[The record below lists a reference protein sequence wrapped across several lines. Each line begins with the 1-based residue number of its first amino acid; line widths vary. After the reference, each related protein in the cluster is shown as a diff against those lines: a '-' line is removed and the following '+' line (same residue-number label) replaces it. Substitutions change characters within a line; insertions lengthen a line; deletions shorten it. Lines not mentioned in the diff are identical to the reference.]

1 MDCGANSMRLYAP
14 YCQGSGTFVVPGN
27 NKLSQEQACRSRLSV
42 IQFGSRAIDASNVK
56 SYILSATGW
65 MGYPGQQFAQGDLP
79 HSDLK
84 SYTVTRDFASKS
96 GKVDYV
102 RVQGNNVPRGGGAG
116 FPVQGEQHFTELVNG
131 NIAWNLNPQGEPVKQ
146 SAVDAGDRQ
155 LFMWISPVGF
165 IKAAEAA
172 GNATVTDRYFG
183 RTNRAVKVVAF
194 TTKVCDGPQPQCTR
208 RLTGE
213 FNNDNM
219 LERTITWVPD
229 PVLGD
234 KMVEIRWSD
243 YRDVGG
249 GVKWPF
255 RIHAHMGDHPLIP
268 GGHNWLDLRASDVK
282 VNVADAAQ
290 AVPDAVRNAPLPTQ
304 TRVVTTQLAPGVV
317 LLAGGSHNSIAV
329 EFKDFVTVIEGP
341 LSNQRTNAVVAE
353 VRKAFPNKPIRYL
366 VNTHNHFDHL
376 GGVRGFVAEGATVIT
391 DDKNRNFYQRVVLA
405 PQPRTFA
412 PDRLSQRPFAPTG
425 PGTLELQTFTDHY
438 TISDGNETI
447 ELYHVD
453 GLNHSDNMLVA
464 YLPKEKIVINADLYG
479 PPPAGGNLA
488 NVSNNAV
495 VLYRNLKRLKL
506 DVAQHVPIHGN
517 PGSNADFERIVGP
530 VAARTPTQGG
540 GG

>member
-1 MDCGANSMRLYAP
+1 MRMRHKIGLLLLTSTAMI
-14 YCQGSGTFVVPGN
+14 VPAAAQNGPPSAAS
-27 NKLSQEQACRSRLSV
+27 LLQAADK
-42 IQFGSRAIDASNVK
+42 AIGASNVK

-405 PQPRTFA
+405 PQSRTLA

-530 VAARTPTQGG
+530 VAAWTPVQGG

>member
-1 MDCGANSMRLYAP
+1 MRHRIGILLLTSTALI
-14 YCQGSGTFVVPGN
+14 VPAAAQN
-27 NKLSQEQACRSRLSV
+27 AAQQQAAKDLL
-42 IQFGSRAIDASNVK
+42 QAADKAIGASNVH
-56 SYILSATGW
+56 SYISSSTGW
-65 MGYPGQQFAQGDLP
+65 RGYPGQQFAQGDLP

-84 SYTVTRDFASKS
+84 SNVRTVDFDSKS
-96 GKVDYV
+96 AKSDYV
-102 RVQGNNVPRGGGAG
+102 RVQGNNGPRGGGAG

-131 NIAWNLNPQGEPVKQ
+131 NIAWNLNPQGQGARQ
-146 SAVDAGDRQ
+146 SAVDAVDRQ
-155 LFMWISPVGF
+155 LTIWTNPFGF
-165 IKAAEAA
+165 IKAGLAS
-172 GNATVTDRYFG
+172 GNAAVTDRYYG
-183 RTNRAVKVVAF
+183 RENRTLKVVAF

-213 FNNDNM
+213 FNGDNM
-219 LERTITWVPD
+219 LERVITWVPD

-234 KMVEIRWSD
+234 KMVEIRYSD
-243 YRDVGG
+243 YRDVGN
-249 GVKWPF
+249 GVKFPYHL
-255 RIHAHMGDHPLIP
+255 HAHMGDHPLIP
-268 GGHNWLDLRASDVK
+268 GGHNWLDLRTNDVK
-282 VNVADAAQ
+282 INAAGAAQ
-290 AVPDAVRNAPLPTQ
+290 SVPDDVRNAPLPTQ

-317 LLAGGSHNSIAV
+317 LIGGGSHNSVAV
-329 EFKDFVTVIEGP
+329 EFKDFVTVVEGP

-353 VRKAFPNKPIRYL
+353 VHKLFPGKPIRYL

-405 PQPRTFA
+405 PQPRTLQ
-412 PDRLSQRPFAPTG
+412 PDRLSTRPFAPTG
-425 PGTLELQTFTDHY
+425 PGNLELQTFTDRY

-453 GLNHSDNMLVA
+453 GLNHSDNMAIV

-488 NVSNNAV
+488 NVNNNAV
-495 VLYRNLKRLKL
+495 VLFRNLKRLKL

-517 PGSNADFERIVGP
+517 PGPNADFERIVGP
-530 VAARTPTQGG
+530 VAARTPAQGG